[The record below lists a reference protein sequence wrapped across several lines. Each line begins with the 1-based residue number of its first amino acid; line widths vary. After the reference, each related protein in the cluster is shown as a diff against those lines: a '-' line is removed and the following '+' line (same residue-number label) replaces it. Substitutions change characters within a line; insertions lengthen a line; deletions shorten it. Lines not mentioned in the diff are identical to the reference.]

1 MHEYKKVSNLGK
13 FFFLPK
19 THKRL
24 HIVPGRL
31 VVSNCRTT
39 TEKASKF
46 LDYHL
51 KYIMQTGKY
60 YIKDSGDFIYKIK
73 TYKTLQRVQFLLQWM

>member
-13 FFFLPK
+13 FYFLPK
-19 THKRL
+19 THKRS
-24 HIVPGRL
+24 HIVPGRP

-39 TEKASKF
+39 KEKASKF

-51 KYIMQTGKY
+51 KYIMQTRKY
-60 YIKDSGDFIYKIK
+60 YIKDSGDFISKIK